1 MGKKKVLSMVELPA
15 PDVADG
21 DMVMIVD
28 ASEPVDADKNKKL
41 SLKGYVEG
49 GGLTERTFEGIT
61 EGTNLFTLD
70 ENEVII
76 HAKYRFSN
84 FTDYTTMNI
93 MVGAHLLLSKNV
105 DKDTIRTY
113 FLPIT
118 RQQEITNQ
126 LPVLIDAQLSGW
138 YSGTVDIIFY
148 TKILT

>member
-1 MGKKKVLSMVELPA
+1 MVELPA

-41 SLKGYVEG
+41 SLKGYVN
-49 GGLTERTFEGIT
+49 GLIKREFSGIT
-61 EGTNLFTLD
+61 SNTNLFTLD

-76 HAKYRFSN
+76 YTQHRFSN
-84 FTDYTTMNI
+84 FTDYATINVMT
-93 MVGAHLLLSKNV
+93 GTDLLLSKNV

-113 FLPIT
+113 FLPIKK
-118 RQQEITNQ
+118 QQEITNQ